1 MVSMRIRQGLVH
13 HRRLVEQVLRD
24 GGAARSVQLQARGRQ
39 HAFSSLSPNQ
49 VRLMALNS
57 DDYDALLSLDRTVD
71 STRGADQSGID
82 QLPEYRVAQSSR
94 ALDCAICLEP
104 LGPGS
109 AARILPCLHQFHKE
123 CIDLW
128 LRDTCVCPVSR
139 VARVHACAR
148 ACLCHCLS
156 LGVVPVHSRT
166 QRPHRPTVRCARC
179 RPTVCYAR
187 WRLTWN
193 EGMWPGPPQV
203 CKQDPLELLGRDQ
216 GDLEAGRVS
225 P

>member
-1 MVSMRIRQGLVH
+1 MHAAPTHALLHLNQLTRTHCSSLAFLVVLALVSVRIRQGLVQ

-39 HAFSSLSPNQ
+39 HAFNSSLSPDQ

-139 VARVHACAR
+139 VARVPLPLPLSRPLSRPCTCALSHSETPPTD
-148 ACLCHCLS
+148 CVLCSFALDM
-156 LGVVPVHSRT
+156 
-166 QRPHRPTVRCARC
+166 
-179 RPTVCYAR
+179 
-187 WRLTWN
+187 
-193 EGMWPGPPQV
+193 E
-203 CKQDPLELLGRDQ
+203 
-216 GDLEAGRVS
+216 
-225 P
+225 

>member
-1 MVSMRIRQGLVH
+1 MHAAPTHALLHQNQLTGTRCSSLAFLVVLALVSMRIRQGLVH

-82 QLPEYRVAQSSR
+82 QLPEYRVDQSSR

-128 LRDTCVCPVSR
+128 LRDTCVCPVRR
-139 VARVHACAR
+139 VARVR
-148 ACLCHCLS
+148 ACVPLPLPLSRRCTCALSHSETSPTDCALCS
-156 LGVVPVHSRT
+156 L
-166 QRPHRPTVRCARC
+166 PTDCVLRSLA
-179 RPTVCYAR
+179 
-187 WRLTWN
+187 LDM
-193 EGMWPGPPQV
+193 E
-203 CKQDPLELLGRDQ
+203 
-216 GDLEAGRVS
+216 
-225 P
+225 